1 MHRSR
6 TAASRRRYA
15 SLPYGG
21 STVTFPVHLT
31 YHPSDAAS
39 TMDMPEPEFEPD
51 LPALGNP
58 SMQHLHEKLTSSPPA
73 SRLPTIRLNPAN
85 YISVSRKGTPKRF
98 LALTRTSASIKG
110 KFTVNPYLH
119 VPAALL
125 VPMPMLFA
133 RDRDRDGTD
142 GVRKNLKFEVENGGI
157 DVEIF
162 LVGGPDPDPQL
173 GLGGGDTTVLR
184 TTLDLKIRGGPGP
197 GLKKNNFPLIAKIV
211 SEVVLLPL
219 SLVYLLHLT
228 QNYIAHPNST
238 SPAFSPHHFR
248 TRWLPLSPS
257 PALIPRTSHHKHEI
271 QP

>member
-1 MHRSR
+1 MTRIHVCPLSKVPETVRATGAQSLVTLIDEGTPVIQRSR

-31 YHPSDAAS
+31 YHPSDTAS
-39 TMDMPEPEFEPD
+39 VTDVPEPEFEPE

-58 SMQHLHEKLTSSPPA
+58 SMQHLHEKLTSSAPA
-73 SRLPTIRLNPAN
+73 SRAPTIRLNPAN
-85 YISVSRKGTPKRF
+85 YISVSRKGTSKRF
-98 LALTRTSASIKG
+98 LALNRTSASIKG

-125 VPMPMLFA
+125 VPTPTPSG

-162 LVGGPDPDPQL
+162 LVGGPDPDLQL
-173 GLGGGDTTVLR
+173 GAGSGDTTVIR
-184 TTLDLKIRGGPGP
+184 TTLDLKIRGSPLAGP

-219 SLVYLLHLT
+219 SLV
-228 QNYIAHPNST
+228 
-238 SPAFSPHHFR
+238 
-248 TRWLPLSPS
+248 
-257 PALIPRTSHHKHEI
+257 LIYARHQIT
-271 QP
+271 